1 MNLDELSDEKI
12 SEIIAL
18 AWCDKTTFEQIKL
31 QTNINQD
38 QVKRL
43 MKKHLKPSSYTLWR
57 KRVTKKGQKNEFKYK
72 SKQ

>member
-1 MNLDELSDEKI
+1 MLTSIAINKRNSMNLDELSDEKI

-43 MKKHLKPSSYTLWR
+43 MKKHLNRLYTLAQ
-57 KRVTKKGQKNEFKYK
+57 TCD
-72 SKQ
+72 